1 MSIFALLI
9 TDSSGTVLYENFFE
23 RSLTEQQKNDEK
35 HKLYTILKEE
45 SKENR
50 ERGKYIFFSYDSDEK
65 SVLFSLQNDVIFIM
79 VTKCTV
85 TESIM
90 GGSSILL
97 YTLMNNFVTS
107 LKAVCGVKDREKDPN
122 ASLFTEAILF
132 KNYKELN
139 AVVNTMFVPSGV
151 ATEEEKEEEEGG
163 DRCEG
168 GVYVFGDPRIVD
180 AAANFQLEKYKG
192 K

>member
-1 MSIFALLI
+1 MSIFALII
-9 TDSSGTVLYENFFE
+9 TASSGTVIYENFFE
-23 RSLTEQQKNDEK
+23 RSLTEQQKVDEK
-35 HKLYTILKEE
+35 RKLYTILKEE
-45 SKENR
+45 NKEGR

-79 VTKCTV
+79 VTKCAA

-97 YTLMNNFVTS
+97 YTLMANFIAS
-107 LKAVCGVKDREKDPN
+107 LKTVCGVKDKEKDPI
-122 ASLFTEAILF
+122 ASLFTEAILI

-139 AVVNTMFVPSGV
+139 AVVNSMFVPSGV
-151 ATEEEKEEEEGG
+151 ATKESDDEKKA

-168 GVYVFGDPRIVD
+168 GVYMFGDPRIVD
-180 AAANFQLEKYKG
+180 AACDFQLEKYK